1 LKQLLKTEDFG
12 QDQLDVAS
20 CLTMATALVSKA
32 YYDPNEGIES
42 IFSRNFLGLIPT
54 MLEIGAKKLTVNS
67 SMLSNTIKAIGNLAN
82 QASLS
87 LMRNKVFYEE
97 LGSSKIIESLSKILS
112 TTATNT
118 KFIEQ
123 QNNIVNV
130 FAILVHPVNGEVFTF
145 PWNRGPLESN
155 FFPHKIS
162 SQ

>member
-1 LKQLLKTEDFG
+1 
-12 QDQLDVAS
+12 
-20 CLTMATALVSKA
+20 
-32 YYDPNEGIES
+32 
-42 IFSRNFLGLIPT
+42 

-155 FFPHKIS
+155 FFAHKIS